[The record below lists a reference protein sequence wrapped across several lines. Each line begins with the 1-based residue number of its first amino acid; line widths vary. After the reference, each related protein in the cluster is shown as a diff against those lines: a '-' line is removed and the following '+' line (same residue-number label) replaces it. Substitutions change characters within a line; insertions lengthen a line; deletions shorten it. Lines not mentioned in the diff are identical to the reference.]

1 MDLLPAAD
9 TASRAIVSAMK
20 ADEIAHAQMAQK
32 AGAVELPAPIQS
44 LKQAAAKVMTTVAHR
59 V

>member
-9 TASRAIVSAMK
+9 TASRAIVSQMK
-20 ADEIAHAQMAQK
+20 VDEIAHAQMALH
-32 AGAVELPAPIQS
+32 AGAVELPAS
-44 LKQAAAKVMTTVAHR
+44 VKSVMEMAAKVMTTVAHR